1 MQQVSGDTAAVAQVE
16 PRPSDPS
23 DQKNANARVPWTS
36 IIWFGA
42 LLIVSYVSIFK
53 GLIAQWSIDEDVG
66 HGFFVPPIAAFIAWQ
81 KRDEIFGQPWIP
93 NYWGVLVVLW
103 GSLQL
108 IVGSLGAELF
118 LQRTSIIII
127 LAGSILLM
135 GGWRVLKSCG
145 LPLFV
150 LTFMVPLPKV
160 IYGQLTLP
168 LQLFASQVAEQ
179 VLLLVGIPV
188 LRDGNIIELATTKLS
203 VVEACSGIRSLLSLS
218 FIGVVYGYFFD
229 EKPWMKWALLI
240 GTVPIAVAANA
251 ARVTVTGI
259 IADHDPALV
268 QGTLHTMEGWVI
280 FVLDLVLLVALHAV
294 INWVWKKWW
303 GNKPE
308 NMTPEALPAV

>member
-1 MQQVSGDTAAVAQVE
+1 MQQMSGDTAAVAQME

-23 DQKNANARVPWTS
+23 VSVHEAPVPWTS
-36 IIWFGA
+36 IIWFS
-42 LLIVSYVSIFK
+42 LILAVSYWSIFRA
-53 GLIAQWSIDEDVG
+53 LVAQWSIDEDVG

-81 KRDEIFGQPWIP
+81 KRNEILGQPWVP
-93 NYWGVLVVLW
+93 NYLGVLVVLW
-103 GSLQL
+103 GSVQL
-108 IVGSLGAELF
+108 IIGSLGAELF
-118 LQRTSIIII
+118 LQRTSIIIL
-127 LAGSILLM
+127 LAGGILLT
-135 GGWRVLKSCG
+135 GGWNVLKACG

-168 LQLFASQVAEQ
+168 LQLFASQVAEH

-218 FIGVVYGYFFD
+218 FIGIVYGYFFD
-229 EKPWMKWALLI
+229 DKPWMKWALLI
-240 GTVPIAVAANA
+240 GTIPIAVAANA

-259 IADHDPALV
+259 IADSDPELV

-280 FVLDLVLLVALHAV
+280 FVLDLVLLVALHSV
-294 INWVWKKWW
+294 LNWLWKKW
-303 GNKPE
+303 GSKPPVEQKPE
-308 NMTPEALPAV
+308 AVAAV